1 MLEDDEHSTS
11 HKVEKNAHILFWEFI
26 SPVFLN
32 LYSHKN
38 MRFRKQA
45 LFASK
50 FPNIFLGE
58 AVVTVF
64 IISFGVSSYKHVS
77 FYRQHKTK
85 VRRKLKLRRTK
96 RDESGLPNLTGT
108 KSDDDLT
115 LEEVRGNDQKSQ
127 RENSKSGDNNNTG
140 EKRKLEQDDDDIT
153 DDEEAIVVLEKK
165 DLPKR
170 QKLSSVVHDSDSDE
184 LQDVN
189 KKGCKRSPDGID
201 DPSPKRMAVSTVNKL
216 SFLRPNVV

>member
-1 MLEDDEHSTS
+1 MNTVLPIRLKKML
-11 HKVEKNAHILFWEFI
+11 I
-26 SPVFLN
+26 SCSGSLSLQFFLSYT
-32 LYSHKN
+32 LTKIC
-38 MRFRKQA
+38 FRKQA

-96 RDESGLPNLTGT
+96 RDESGFPNLTGT

-189 KKGCKRSPDGID
+189 KKGSKRSPDGID

>member
-1 MLEDDEHSTS
+1 M
-11 HKVEKNAHILFWEFI
+11 
-26 SPVFLN
+26 
-32 LYSHKN
+32 
-38 MRFRKQA
+38 
-45 LFASK
+45 FASK
-50 FPNIFLGE
+50 CPNIFFSGE
-58 AVVTVF
+58 TVVTVF
-64 IISFGVSSYKHVS
+64 IISSGVLSYKHVS

-96 RDESGLPNLTGT
+96 RDESGFPNLTGT

-127 RENSKSGDNNNTG
+127 RENSKSEDNNNTG

>member
-11 HKVEKNAHILFWEFI
+11 HKVEKNAHILFWKFI
-26 SPVFLN
+26 SPVFLK
-32 LYSHKN
+32 LYKN

-64 IISFGVSSYKHVS
+64 IISSGVLSYKHVS

-85 VRRKLKLRRTK
+85 VRGKLKLRRTK
-96 RDESGLPNLTGT
+96 RDESGFPNLTGT

-115 LEEVRGNDQKSQ
+115 LEELRGNDQKFQ
-127 RENSKSGDNNNTG
+127 RENSKMMMT
-140 EKRKLEQDDDDIT
+140 
-153 DDEEAIVVLEKK
+153 
-165 DLPKR
+165 
-170 QKLSSVVHDSDSDE
+170 
-184 LQDVN
+184 
-189 KKGCKRSPDGID
+189 
-201 DPSPKRMAVSTVNKL
+201 
-216 SFLRPNVV
+216 